1 MLRMNSIKRAMRKP
15 FTPKLTREENED
27 LELHIAQIRSS
38 IFALEHRIETSRTNL
53 LTICRCLKSQL
64 SSAAADSQVF
74 SGTYGIFDLP
84 RTIAAL
90 EERCNEIT
98 LHQQDLQ
105 RPKPPTRNKVCP
117 SELIERPFTIP
128 HDQRTISL
136 PRGLPIG
143 KAAALTVTVE
153 GRYHLL
159 QLKRK
164 QLEIEAGRWEADV
177 KYWGGIYD
185 LMTSP
190 ISPSNPAA
198 STFSDYV
205 HTLSNRQ
212 ETMPRDENT
221 AGVSTIQ
228 RNKSQRKAV
237 PVKDIVIRTM
247 QKATS
252 PDELAPGLQANN
264 TESLALSERQSVSP
278 RPAPKR
284 AGSGCFEGEFRE
296 VEISGPGRM
305 PKINES
311 KTS

>member
-15 FTPKLTREENED
+15 FAPKLTREENED
-27 LELHIAQIRSS
+27 LEFHVAQIRSS
-38 IFALEHRIETSRTNL
+38 IFALEHRIEISRTNL

-98 LHQQDLQ
+98 LNQQDLQ
-105 RPKPPTRNKVCP
+105 RQKPPMRGNVCP
-117 SELIERPFTIP
+117 SELIERPVTIP

-164 QLEIEAGRWEADV
+164 QLETEAERWEADV
-177 KYWGGIYD
+177 KNY
-185 LMTSP
+185 
-190 ISPSNPAA
+190 
-198 STFSDYV
+198 
-205 HTLSNRQ
+205 
-212 ETMPRDENT
+212 
-221 AGVSTIQ
+221 
-228 RNKSQRKAV
+228 
-237 PVKDIVIRTM
+237 
-247 QKATS
+247 AT
-252 PDELAPGLQANN
+252 G
-264 TESLALSERQSVSP
+264 
-278 RPAPKR
+278 
-284 AGSGCFEGEFRE
+284 
-296 VEISGPGRM
+296 
-305 PKINES
+305 
-311 KTS
+311 